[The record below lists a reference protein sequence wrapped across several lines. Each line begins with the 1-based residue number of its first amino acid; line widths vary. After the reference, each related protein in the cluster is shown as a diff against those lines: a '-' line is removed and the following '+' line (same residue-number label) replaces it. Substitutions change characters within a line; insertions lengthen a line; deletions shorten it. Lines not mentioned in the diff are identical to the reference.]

1 MLINQ
6 IVSHYKILKKLGEG
20 GMGVVYKAEDIKLKR
35 NVALKFLSPH
45 ILKNQE
51 EKIRFLNEAQT
62 AAAINHPH
70 VTTIYEINEHED
82 QTYIAME
89 YVEGQTLKEIISGVG
104 AGLASARATARV
116 APTINEIINIAIQ
129 ICEGLREAHEK
140 DIIHRDIKSD
150 NIMVT
155 KKGQVKIMDFGLAKL
170 RVGANGYSLSITKIG
185 TTMGTAGYMSPEQSM
200 GKEVDFRTDIWSLG
214 IILYE
219 MISGELPF
227 KGDYEQAIIYAILNE
242 KPKPLTELRPE
253 TPTELWQLIEKSLAK
268 EPDNR
273 FQEVTGLLSGLESI
287 KDRTVS
293 EKGIHIRDTARKTS
307 RLLLPTMIIVVIL
320 AILIGGYILFKGKPS
335 TPESIL
341 KTTTESTWKNSIA
354 VLPFADL
361 SSKKDQEYFCDGM
374 TEDIITKLTHIQEL
388 KVISRTS
395 VMRYKNTKKD
405 IKQIGKELGVS
416 TILEGSLRK
425 EQDNIRVSA
434 QLINIEDGFHLWAET
449 FDRKLESIF
458 KVQENISQSIAQAL
472 RLQFSPEILKTE
484 KPEDI
489 ESYEYLL
496 KAFQLITSYVITK
509 QEEDFIKSKNLLNK
523 ALEID
528 PNNALTYSS
537 LAWIHQQHYE
547 ITGNKE
553 DRHQVEIHIK
563 KAYQLNPD
571 IPETNQGMAWLYYL
585 KGDHQHTSQCLNKAN
600 QLNPNSAE
608 GNHIIGLIL
617 YRVGLEDKALK
628 YLIKAIELN
637 PLYLYTPMVL
647 ARCYMEMGAW
657 GKASIQYKKV
667 LALDPDDAGYHLW
680 YSYSLILLS
689 QYQKAEQELK
699 IAEILDGQNP
709 DIWSYRALLYAV
721 KGEKKL
727 ALKTMKEPYDKV
739 YALLGMK
746 EKAFEALKQLMKK
759 NPGRHSYFH
768 LLNNPCY
775 DKLRDDPRFQEI
787 LAKKKKE
794 YKERSHI
801 FKDL

>member
-6 IVSHYKILKKLGEG
+6 IVSHYKILEKIGEG
-20 GMGVVYKAEDIKLKR
+20 GMGEVFLAEDTKLKR
-35 NVALKFLSPH
+35 KVALKFLPQGFT
-45 ILKNQE
+45 KDKDAVE
-51 EKIRFLNEAQT
+51 RFQREAQ
-62 AAAINHPH
+62 AAAALNHPNI
-70 VTTIYEINEHED
+70 VTIYEINEHED

-104 AGLASARATARV
+104 AGLAPARATARI
-116 APTINEIINIAIQ
+116 APTIKGIINITIQ
-129 ICEGLREAHEK
+129 ICEGLQKAHEAG
-140 DIIHRDIKSD
+140 IVHRDIKPQ
-150 NIMVT
+150 NILID
-155 KKGQVKIMDFGLAKL
+155 KDGRVKILDFGLAKL
-170 RVGANGYSLSITKIG
+170 RVEANGYSPSITKIG
-185 TTMGTAGYMSPEQSM
+185 TTMGTTNYMSPEQAM
-200 GKEVDFRTDIWSLG
+200 GKEVDHRTDIWSLG
-214 IILYE
+214 VILYE
-219 MISGELPF
+219 MITGQLPF

-335 TPESIL
+335 TPEPIS
-341 KTTTESTWKNSIA
+341 KTITQSSWTNSIA
-354 VLPFADL
+354 VLPFMDL
-361 SSKKDQEYFCDGM
+361 SANKDQEYFCDGM
-374 TEDIITKLTHIQEL
+374 TEDIITKLTHIREL

-496 KAFQLITSYVITK
+496 KASQLITSYVITK
-509 QEEDFIKSKNLLNK
+509 QEEDFIKAKNLLNK
-523 ALEID
+523 ALGID

-571 IPETNQGMAWLYYL
+571 IPETNQGMGWLYYL

-608 GNHIIGLIL
+608 GNHVIGLIL
-617 YRVGLEDKALK
+617 DRVGLEDKALK

-637 PLYLYTPMVL
+637 PLYVYTPMVL

-657 GKASIQYKKV
+657 EKAAIQYKKV
-667 LALDPDDAGYHLW
+667 LALDPDDAEYHLW

-721 KGEKKL
+721 KGEKEL
-727 ALKTMKEPYDKV
+727 ALRTMKEPYDKV

-746 EKAFEALKQLMKK
+746 EEAFGSLEQSMKA
-759 NPGRHSYFH
+759 NPRTHSYLH

-775 DKLRDDPRFQEI
+775 NKLMDDPRFKKI

-794 YKERSHI
+794 YKERSNI

>member
-1 MLINQ
+1 MIGKT
-6 IVSHYKILKKLGEG
+6 ISHYKILEKLGEG

-35 NVALKFLSPH
+35 IVALKFLSPQ
-45 ILKNQE
+45 ILKNKE
-51 EKIRFLNEAQT
+51 EKTRFLNEAHA

-70 VTTIYEINEHED
+70 VTTIFEIDKHED
-82 QTYIAME
+82 QTYISME
-89 YVEGQTLKEIISGVG
+89 YVEGQTLKEK
-104 AGLASARATARV
+104 
-116 APTINEIINIAIQ
+116 IAQRPLPITEVIKLSIQ
-129 ICEGLREAHEK
+129 ICEGLQQAHEEG
-140 DIIHRDIKSD
+140 IIHRDIKSA

-155 KKGQVKIMDFGLAKL
+155 RKGQVKIMDFGLAKL
-170 RVGANGYSLSITKIG
+170 RVGANDYSPSITKIG

-227 KGDYEQAIIYAILNE
+227 KGDYEQALIYAILNE

-335 TPESIL
+335 TPEPIS
-341 KTTTESTWKNSIA
+341 KTITQSSWKNSIA

-458 KVQENISQSIAQAL
+458 KVQENISKSIAQAL

-496 KAFQLITSYVITK
+496 KASQLNTSYVITK
-509 QEEDFIKSKNLLNK
+509 QEEDFIKAKNLLNK

-537 LAWIHQQHYE
+537 LAWSHQQHYE

-553 DRHQVEIHIK
+553 DPHQVEIHIK

-571 IPETNQGMAWLYYL
+571 LAITNLGMAWLYYL
-585 KGDHQHTSQCLNKAN
+585 KGDHQHTSQFLNKVT

-608 GNHIIGLIL
+608 GNHVIGLIL
-617 YRVGLEDKALK
+617 YRVGLEEKALK

-637 PLYLYTPMVL
+637 PLYVYTPVVL

-657 GKASIQYKKV
+657 EKAAIQYKKV

-689 QYQKAEQELK
+689 QYQKAEQEVK

-709 DIWSYRALLYAV
+709 DIWSYRALLYAI
-721 KGEKKL
+721 KGEKEL
-727 ALKTMKEPYDKV
+727 ALRTMKEPYDKV
-739 YALLGMK
+739 YAQLGMK
-746 EKAFEALKQLMKK
+746 EEAFGALEQSMKK
-759 NPGRHSYFH
+759 NPRVHSYLH

-775 DKLRDDPRFQEI
+775 DKLRDDPRFQKI
-787 LAKKKKE
+787 LDQKKKI
-794 YKERSHI
+794 YQERQKI